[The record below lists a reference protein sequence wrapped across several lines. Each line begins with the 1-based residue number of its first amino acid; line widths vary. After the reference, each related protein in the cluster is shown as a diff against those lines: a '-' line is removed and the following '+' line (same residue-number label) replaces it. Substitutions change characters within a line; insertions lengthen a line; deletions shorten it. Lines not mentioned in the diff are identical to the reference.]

1 MHIGSSAVPDQYLKN
16 IGYVDFRNDSRVGFS
31 ELSLQGHYDSSAYF
45 MASSISTLRK
55 NLSADGLFKIIRRQ
69 FQNIT
74 DTRRQASTDYTL
86 PDTLMAALARFQF
99 KCPSLLQFDKAARD

>member
-1 MHIGSSAVPDQYLKN
+1 
-16 IGYVDFRNDSRVGFS
+16 
-31 ELSLQGHYDSSAYF
+31 

-55 NLSADGLFKIIRRQ
+55 NLSGVGLCGIIRRQ

-86 PDTLMAALARFQF
+86 PDTLMAAFAMFQL